1 MRIDKKDVNDA
12 VLNFCIQVIDEP
24 FLHFSESD
32 LHIMLIDKLNEKI
45 PLLSKK
51 FKTKI
56 NKGKNSKT
64 FYKTKLMHNEYAS
77 GVYSNKNRSGN
88 FDVCI
93 FSPNDVFKINNENMK
108 IDTRYLK
115 PLYAFEL
122 GSEKIGEDKETEI
135 HISNDIAK
143 LKNVIETGFLI
154 HIYRDL
160 TKSSS
165 HGKNREDT
173 EEKIKKIKE
182 KFVKTQVTNKI
193 KIIAIILSPIRNE
206 SLTRGKCQIFDNT
219 NKSWQKVGKQRLND
233 FLYSQIK

>member
-1 MRIDKKDVNDA
+1 MCIDKKDVNDA
-12 VLNFCIQVIDEP
+12 VLDFCIQVIDEP

-32 LHIMLIDKLNEKI
+32 LHVMLIEKLHEKI
-45 PLLSKK
+45 PLLRKS
-51 FKTKI
+51 FETKI

-64 FYKTKLMHNEYAS
+64 FYKTKLLHKEYAS
-77 GVYSNKNRSGN
+77 GVYLNKKGSGKL
-88 FDVCI
+88 DVCI
-93 FSPNDVFKINNENMK
+93 FSPRDVFEINNKNMK
-108 IDTRYLK
+108 IDGHYLK
-115 PLYAFEL
+115 PLFAFEL
-122 GSEKIGEDKETEI
+122 GSEKIGEDKKTEI
-135 HISNDIAK
+135 HISTDIAK

-160 TKSSS
+160 TKSPS

-206 SLTRGKCQIFDNT
+206 ALTRGKCQIFNYT
-219 NKSWQKVGKQRLND
+219 NKSWEKVGKQRLKD